1 MPRYLKLIARF
12 ANAGIALLCFVLTL
26 GLLSDGKL
34 GGAFFTL
41 AIGALFAFNLYLIEK
56 AAMALS
62 EEELLKAEVRK
73 ALLRRKLRRMAKE
86 DAAGA
91 SAPDGEQSEQ

>member
-12 ANAGIALLCFVLTL
+12 ANGGLALLFFALTL
-26 GLLSDGKL
+26 SFLSDGKV

-41 AIGALFAFNLYLIEK
+41 AVGALFAFNLYLIEK

-62 EEELLKAEVRK
+62 EEEWLKAEVRK
-73 ALLRRKLRRMAKE
+73 ALLRRKLRSMAKE
-86 DAAGA
+86 DKAGA
-91 SAPDGEQSEQ
+91 IPPDTEQTQ